1 MKLRSLISTLALIF
15 VILVTTGFSFGSNNT
30 SSIPLQP
37 KGAIFVGQQAPVMVS
52 LLNNPESLAKFWS
65 YIADKNGNFN
75 KFKQS
80 FLNNTGLDYQ
90 KDVKPWLGNEI
101 TLAVTSLDFDHNP
114 SNGQQPGYLLIL
126 NSKNQVKSK
135 EFLQLFWQKQSVSQD
150 NLVFDEYEG
159 VKIIYSKDSL
169 ASAIVGQGFVLF
181 ANDPKVLREA
191 INNVQ
196 ANINLND
203 SASYQ
208 KSLQTLTSSRLGLI
222 FFNLPEI
229 TTKLGEDENSINQY
243 QGLGISIS
251 LTPKGLELDTALLG
265 KDIIAQSPLLTEPV
279 PALKYLPEQSNL
291 VASGVNL
298 NQLLAQL
305 TNNKLWGKLAEKQ
318 LQKIEQK
325 WDIKL
330 NEDLAKWAT
339 GEYALGIIQ
348 RPNSKQK
355 DWIFITE
362 KNADVQSGIDQL
374 DLKAKNKGFSLS
386 ILPLGQQNITAW
398 TKLITTK
405 SQSDGLYSLIAQVEG
420 VHTTLGKYEIFTSSV
435 ETMDLV
441 LKSEKKSILNQEN
454 FANVIKK
461 FPPEND
467 GYLYIN
473 WQENGEIIT
482 NEVRV
487 LRLAKFVA
495 KPFFEQLRS
504 LVISSYGSETG
515 IQRSKVF
522 LQFIP

>member
-30 SSIPLQP
+30 SSLPLQP
-37 KGAIFVGQQAPVMVS
+37 KGAIFVGQQSPVMVS
-52 LLNNPESLAKFWS
+52 LLNNPESLAKLWS

-90 KDVKPWLGNEI
+90 KDVQPWLGNEI

-135 EFLQLFWQKQSVSQD
+135 EFLQLFWQKQSVTQD

-169 ASAIVGQGFVLF
+169 VSAIVGQGFVLF
-181 ANDPKVLREA
+181 ANHPKVLREA

-251 LTPKGLELDTALLG
+251 LTPKG
-265 KDIIAQSPLLTEPV
+265 
-279 PALKYLPEQSNL
+279 
-291 VASGVNL
+291 
-298 NQLLAQL
+298 
-305 TNNKLWGKLAEKQ
+305 
-318 LQKIEQK
+318 
-325 WDIKL
+325 
-330 NEDLAKWAT
+330 
-339 GEYALGIIQ
+339 
-348 RPNSKQK
+348 
-355 DWIFITE
+355 
-362 KNADVQSGIDQL
+362 
-374 DLKAKNKGFSLS
+374 
-386 ILPLGQQNITAW
+386 
-398 TKLITTK
+398 
-405 SQSDGLYSLIAQVEG
+405 
-420 VHTTLGKYEIFTSSV
+420 
-435 ETMDLV
+435 
-441 LKSEKKSILNQEN
+441 
-454 FANVIKK
+454 
-461 FPPEND
+461 
-467 GYLYIN
+467 
-473 WQENGEIIT
+473 
-482 NEVRV
+482 
-487 LRLAKFVA
+487 
-495 KPFFEQLRS
+495 
-504 LVISSYGSETG
+504 
-515 IQRSKVF
+515 
-522 LQFIP
+522 